1 MGGGVA
7 GCSTLYHLTKMG
19 HTNVVLL
26 EKDQLTAGTT
36 WHTAGTFHTCISIS
50 YCACVY
56 TTHVCTYQFLVGL
69 VWSLRPNDIDVHIL
83 TRSKEVMQSLQEETG
98 IDPGWINNG
107 GLFIA
112 SSRERLEEYKR
123 LMTVR
128 AVPAVFKLKLLL

>member
-1 MGGGVA
+1 M
-7 GCSTLYHLTKMG
+7 CTL
-19 HTNVVLL
+19 
-26 EKDQLTAGTT
+26 
-36 WHTAGTFHTCISIS
+36 
-50 YCACVY
+50 
-56 TTHVCTYQFLVGL
+56 VCTYQFLVGL

-128 AVPAVFKLKLLL
+128 AVPAVLKLKLSL